1 MLVTINENGFIT
13 HRTTIQM
20 LCCKNLTSK
29 TLLYV
34 VLAGIYDEILMNF

>member
-13 HRTTIQM
+13 HNPNIQ
-20 LCCKNLTSK
+20 CCENLTSK

-34 VLAGIYDEILMNF
+34 VLAGISEEILINS